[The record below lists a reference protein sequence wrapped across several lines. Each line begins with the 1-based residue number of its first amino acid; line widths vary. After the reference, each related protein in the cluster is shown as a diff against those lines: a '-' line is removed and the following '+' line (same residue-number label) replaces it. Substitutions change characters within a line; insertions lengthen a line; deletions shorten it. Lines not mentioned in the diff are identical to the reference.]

1 MWNRVELGRHVF
13 MGHNSVIDL
22 LKTAQFCDAGPLA
35 ESWREE
41 VVEKLWRLVV
51 MS

>member
-1 MWNRVELGRHVF
+1 

-51 MS
+51 MRWFGEDTMHGVC